1 MFIIE
6 EDMISL
12 DSMDAMHDM
21 DNMISMKDMISM
33 ESLHSMNSEEG
44 STKNPYLLYSMKH
57 LYTSY

>member
-21 DNMISMKDMISM
+21 DNMIIIEDRVS
-33 ESLHSMNSEEG
+33 ESLHIMDSEEG
-44 STKNPYLLYSMKH
+44 SNTIMVS
-57 LYTSY
+57 